1 MEMIN
6 PVMVFNDIR
15 DLIALSGRGV
25 EYWYDADQM
34 VWDWGFQISG
44 INGEFVT
51 DEDSDV
57 TYFRL
62 NDDAP
67 KPIVMLIDYINTYC
81 YNYDVVH
88 CNGQYYFL
96 IVNA

>member
-1 MEMIN
+1 MIN
-6 PVMVFNDIR
+6 PVVIFDDVR
-15 DLIALSGRGV
+15 DLIALSGRPV
-25 EYWYDADQM
+25 EYWYDADQLD
-34 VWDWGFQISG
+34 WNWGFQISRS
-44 INGEFVT
+44 NGYLMT

-81 YNYDVVH
+81 YNYDVVQ

-96 IVNA
+96 VRNA